1 MEPQTKPQTRE
12 QFLKSLFVTKEH
24 DNYLSEKDA
33 QRKLASGIS
42 KGVEAISPSYGPSGS
57 NAILEVELN
66 PGHFITNDGK
76 AILDAIKLSDKVE
89 NIGLEILKEI
99 TAKSEKESGDGR
111 KTSVILAGA
120 ILKEG
125 LKAKGSPMDI
135 KRSLDECLP
144 IIIKSI
150 DDQTTE
156 IGTDKIGQIATISS
170 ENESIG
176 KTFQEIYTAIG
187 KDGIVE
193 IDNSNLPITSY
204 EIMEGVRLRN
214 CGWMYDYMCND
225 NKGHVATFKN
235 PYVLICKEKIS
246 NLNALGN
253 VMEHVSKAGRS
264 ELVIFCDEIDVTISQ
279 ALAYRHI
286 GQTPNGQ
293 PIPSFKTL
301 VIKAPT
307 LWKDWLFEDFAKITG
322 STIIDPSIGRSLKSF
337 QLSYLGMCD
346 KVVARK
352 DETVVLGIKDI
363 SKHIEKLEEENTED
377 SKLRLA
383 WLKTKT
389 AILKLGANSDSEL
402 GHLRGKATD
411 ARNASYLA
419 LNGGVVKGGGQA
431 YVYAAGEM
439 PDTIGGKILEKALT
453 APYTQICENIG
464 TPTVNFKGIIDPA
477 IVVKNS
483 ITNAISVVGTLLTT
497 KLVITKCHF

>member
-1 MEPQTKPQTRE
+1 M
-12 QFLKSLFVTKEH
+12 
-24 DNYLSEKDA
+24 
-33 QRKLASGIS
+33 
-42 KGVEAISPSYGPSGS
+42 
-57 NAILEVELN
+57 ELN

-225 NKGHVATFKN
+225 NKGHVATLKN
-235 PYVLICKEKIS
+235 PYV
-246 NLNALGN
+246 
-253 VMEHVSKAGRS
+253 
-264 ELVIFCDEIDVTISQ
+264 
-279 ALAYRHI
+279 
-286 GQTPNGQ
+286 
-293 PIPSFKTL
+293 
-301 VIKAPT
+301 
-307 LWKDWLFEDFAKITG
+307 
-322 STIIDPSIGRSLKSF
+322 
-337 QLSYLGMCD
+337 
-346 KVVARK
+346 
-352 DETVVLGIKDI
+352 
-363 SKHIEKLEEENTED
+363 
-377 SKLRLA
+377 
-383 WLKTKT
+383 
-389 AILKLGANSDSEL
+389 
-402 GHLRGKATD
+402 
-411 ARNASYLA
+411 
-419 LNGGVVKGGGQA
+419 
-431 YVYAAGEM
+431 
-439 PDTIGGKILEKALT
+439 
-453 APYTQICENIG
+453 
-464 TPTVNFKGIIDPA
+464 
-477 IVVKNS
+477 
-483 ITNAISVVGTLLTT
+483 
-497 KLVITKCHF
+497 